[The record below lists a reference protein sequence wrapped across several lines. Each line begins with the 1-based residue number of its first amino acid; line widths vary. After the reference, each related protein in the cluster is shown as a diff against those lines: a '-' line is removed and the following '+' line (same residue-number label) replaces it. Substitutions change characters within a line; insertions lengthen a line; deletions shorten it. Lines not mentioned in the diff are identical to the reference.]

1 MLSKKAVRIVS
12 VVIAIAL
19 LITMVAGGIISIM
32 STASAASVSELK
44 DQLSSI
50 ESQKKELQSVLDNLQ
65 GEIENTTEKITV
77 LTDQIK
83 VTKSDIEKT
92 EEIIESYDDQIAD
105 KEVEIEEAQVK
116 LDEQTELF
124 ETRMRV
130 MYENGN
136 QIGYLDVV
144 LGSKSFSD
152 MLSRLEIVS
161 EIMQSDKKIVN
172 DFKQAK
178 ADLEDAKQAL
188 VDSQNEQKAYKESLE
203 QKNETLE
210 SQRDKLETTKSK
222 LEGDAD
228 KADAEKA
235 ALEAEK
241 QAIRDEIAEISR
253 KSAEEAAKKAQ
264 QQQQSNSSS
273 NNSSGGGSSVPSGSG
288 TISVWPAP
296 SYSKISSGFGYRGA
310 PTAGA
315 STYHKG
321 VDLAGPSNSAIVAAG
336 SGTVVKSYYSS
347 SYGNYVAIDHGGGI
361 VTGYAHMNSR
371 SVSVGQTVSAGQ
383 QIGKLG
389 STGISTGP
397 HLHFEVFVNGSAV
410 NPMNYF

>member
-32 STASAASVSELK
+32 STASAASVSELQS
-44 DQLSSI
+44 QLSDI

-92 EEIIESYDDQIAD
+92 EEIIESYDNQIAD

-116 LDEQTELF
+116 LDEQTKLF

-136 QIGYLDVV
+136 QIGYLDVI

-178 ADLEDAKQAL
+178 ADLETAKQAL

-203 QKNETLE
+203 EKNETLE
-210 SQRDKLETTKSK
+210 TQRDELETTKSK

-253 KSAEEAAKKAQ
+253 KSAEEAAKK
-264 QQQQSNSSS
+264 QQQSNSSS

-296 SYSKISSGFGYRGA
+296 SYTRISSGFGYRDS
-310 PTAGA
+310 PTSGA
-315 STYHKG
+315 SSNHKG
-321 VDLAGPSNSAIVAAG
+321 VDLAGPSNSPIVAAG

>member
-83 VTKSDIEKT
+83 VTKSDIQKT

-136 QIGYLDVV
+136 DIGYLDVI

-210 SQRDKLETTKSK
+210 SQRDELETTKSK

-296 SYSKISSGFGYRGA
+296 SYSRISSGFGYRGA

-371 SVSVGQTVSAGQ
+371 LVSVGQTVSAGQ